1 MSLSEK
7 LRQETE
13 EKGLVV
19 HWPSRLKNQ
28 GLLIEKALD
37 AYKSQSDEQVP
48 PIRLQYQNQTQKSF
62 LLPDQWSKH
71 PVIAKNNLSESDLP
85 MLRDFIVKL
94 KQAEAKLGAE
104 GQDSI
109 LFDDSD
115 IVHQLISNGSELEF
129 YKDDEKIESADDKEK
144 IEHFQPAVREKRE
157 SASFKFEI
165 TKDDLLKSAI
175 IVLLIVIYICLMLRL
190 F

>member
-1 MSLSEK
+1 
-7 LRQETE
+7 
-13 EKGLVV
+13 VV
-19 HWPSRLKNQ
+19 
-28 GLLIEKALD
+28 
-37 AYKSQSDEQVP
+37 
-48 PIRLQYQNQTQKSF
+48 
-62 LLPDQWSKH
+62 
-71 PVIAKNNLSESDLP
+71 AKNNLSESDLP